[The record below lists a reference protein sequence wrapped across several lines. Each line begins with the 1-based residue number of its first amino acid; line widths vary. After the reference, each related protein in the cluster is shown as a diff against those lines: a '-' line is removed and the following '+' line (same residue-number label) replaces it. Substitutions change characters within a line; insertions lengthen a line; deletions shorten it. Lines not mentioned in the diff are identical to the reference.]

1 MNEMKSR
8 SVKQENKMNTIKE
21 RWNQDA
27 EINFM
32 GGISYRINPLDTLK
46 MISASSIFGEPQ
58 YYRDGDSSQ
67 AKVLDGICFVDKEF
81 TRYCLDILDPFLG
94 MSTSSVMEKAIDK
107 ALDYDYAGVL
117 EWALEL
123 RTEYLMRLTPQIIM
137 VRAAFHPKRKEY
149 TQANPGKFDAIEQQI
164 MSRGDDVIAQV
175 DYALSLKGGKKGL
188 PAILKRSWAKRVSGM
203 DQYSMAKYANSG
215 IGLID
220 TIRICHAKGKLV
232 NRLMRTGALPM
243 PANENTWERMRASG
257 AKWSN

>member
-1 MNEMKSR
+1 MKEMKSR
-8 SVKQENKMNTIKE
+8 SVKQNEQVNTLKNK
-21 RWNQDA
+21 WDQDA
-27 EINFM
+27 QINFM

-117 EWALEL
+117 EWAREL
-123 RTEYLMRLTPQIIM
+123 STEYLMRLTPQIIM

-188 PAILKRSWAKRVSGM
+188 YLF
-203 DQYSMAKYANSG
+203 
-215 IGLID
+215 
-220 TIRICHAKGKLV
+220 
-232 NRLMRTGALPM
+232 
-243 PANENTWERMRASG
+243 
-257 AKWSN
+257 